1 MILYHNTSNTNA
13 INIFKEG
20 IIPGKRL
27 SVYGKGSEA
36 EGSGIWC
43 TSKRGYGYGGATITF
58 KIDDNDKY
66 LTKQND
72 TEYIVYRKIDT
83 SDIIDIDLVISSLV
97 SSNSHNTVESDIP
110 MLIKK
115 FGKNKVLDIFKKYDS
130 KFIEPYNYKNF
141 ENLINTGKKL
151 LIGNININE
160 QYNYKF
166 FNILNEARLNQLEQ
180 KTRQQTPKLANR
192 ADFVNTDYIGISK
205 FGIFN
210 FRTTSQS
217 NPGKYWYQTLEVPDL
232 QSKLMDENIT
242 PDLMKRLI
250 EQDDIKLYCDDPSF
264 LYWSFKY
271 MAWVRDY
278 GIEPEER
285 RPKLNNV
292 NLEGALCKH
301 LLSIVDLLKSGQLYE
316 QMAKDADNWFK
327 YTQGDT
333 YKSFN
338 KGRLMGDAKT
348 KKNRINYETYDSYM
362 NDYFA
367 SKAGINKFLD
377 DEDIKGSLKAEIERT
392 AKTDPSMTLDD
403 FITDEFGVDGIQGLA
418 NELQIDIDYVKD
430 YFKNLGF

>member
-66 LTKQND
+66 LAKQND

-250 EQDDIKLYCDDPSF
+250 EQDDIKLYCDCLTGDMSVLMEDGTYKF
-264 LYWSFKY
+264 IKDIKEGDKVITHLGNIKTVKGKSN
-271 MAWVRDY
+271 
-278 GIEPEER
+278 
-285 RPKLNNV
+285 RPAFN
-292 NLEGALCKH
+292 
-301 LLSIVDLLKSGQLYE
+301 DLLEIDLGDRKIKCTENHQFLVNNNGNKEWIY
-316 QMAKDADNWFK
+316 AKDLTTDMELLEL
-327 YTQGDT
+327 GD
-333 YKSFN
+333 
-338 KGRLMGDAKT
+338 L
-348 KKNRINYETYDSYM
+348 
-362 NDYFA
+362 
-367 SKAGINKFLD
+367 
-377 DEDIKGSLKAEIERT
+377 
-392 AKTDPSMTLDD
+392 
-403 FITDEFGVDGIQGLA
+403 
-418 NELQIDIDYVKD
+418 
-430 YFKNLGF
+430 